1 MLNQYWL
8 INRLDERLQAIDEA
22 ISAAEILPPGDWAQ
36 NSHQLTI
43 SSFRVLYFVLYRR
56 FPI

>member
-22 ISAAEILPPGDWAQ
+22 ISAAEILPPG
-36 NSHQLTI
+36 N
-43 SSFRVLYFVLYRR
+43 
-56 FPI
+56 

>member
-22 ISAAEILPPGDWAQ
+22 ISAAKILPPGD
-36 NSHQLTI
+36 
-43 SSFRVLYFVLYRR
+43 
-56 FPI
+56 